1 MQLTSPIFHSG
12 AVEVRRD
19 VWSDGLLE
27 MGAIMKSWVLT
38 DGQSRFA
45 CDAETLESV
54 TLHVSELQQEL
65 IGMIAA
71 LGAVVSQVRDDA
83 VPAGTMANIG
93 YLIGG
98 LSTLQADLNTALD
111 WMRPA
116 PGYSPVGDMQLISKA
131 RAAQACASGDAT
143 APETASARGA
153 NLRRRTAVAP
163 FIGPAD
169 NEVHWY
175 ELDPTYARSE
185 LKQCRSASGDD
196 ETKAGARFA
205 RSLLRTVLGEGSP
218 TIAEKGFDV
227 QTFFAVAAR
236 DAQSEEFILGFAMA
250 IGAYFAD
257 RSDQVTWDLDW
268 DPVDSLVRGG
278 MCDPDPAP
286 LARPAASSGS
296 SAARKSARARTK
308 TAFAVAA

>member
-116 PGYSPVGDMQLISKA
+116 PGYSPVGDMQLISKDG
-131 RAAQACASGDAT
+131 AAQIRAPAST
-143 APETASARGA
+143 ANALPKSETKEPGSPS
-153 NLRRRTAVAP
+153 VAP
-163 FIGPAD
+163 FVGASGRD
-169 NEVHWY
+169 AHWY
-175 ELDPTYARSE
+175 DMDPTDALAE
-185 LKQCRSASGDD
+185 LAKCRAVSGDD
-196 ETKAGARFA
+196 DVKAGARFA
-205 RSLLRTVLGEGSP
+205 RSMLQSILSTGAP
-218 TIAEKGFDV
+218 KYDAQAFDI

-236 DAQSEEFILGFAMA
+236 DSASEDFVTGFTMGIAVCLA
-250 IGAYFAD
+250 TDLGAYTT
-257 RSDQVTWDLDW
+257 SGGHIDW
-268 DPVDSLVRGG
+268 DPVDELIQAGI
-278 MCDPDPAP
+278 CDASSEPATP
-286 LARPAASSGS
+286 KPRSVVGVARQTPSGRSRAAS
-296 SAARKSARARTK
+296 
-308 TAFAVAA
+308 AVAA